1 MTHYKAICSILC
13 SLSITVLV
21 SQAQAIQLCGK
32 QAQGEI
38 LSGYAPEASN
48 VIFNQKEYALTPD
61 GRFMIAF
68 GRDDIKQ
75 QSFTIVDKEGNKHI
89 YNLEIAPTKWNVQK
103 INGIPQKKVTPSKN
117 DQKEIDRERI
127 SVRKALSY
135 DIEQPYWQTG
145 FIKPID
151 GRTSGEFGG
160 QRIMNGQKKN
170 PHQGWDIAAPQGTK
184 IKASAGGVVTLS
196 GGDYFY
202 SGNMVV
208 IDHGQNLT
216 TIYAHMSKVSVKPG
230 DIVKQGDIIGE
241 VGKTG
246 RATGPHLHWGAS
258 LNGTRFNPQS
268 LLSMNNADFCFN
280 L

>member
-1 MTHYKAICSILC
+1 MTHYKAIYSILC
-13 SLSITVLV
+13 SLSITVLA
-21 SQAQAIQLCGK
+21 SQAKAVQLCGK

-38 LSGYAPEASN
+38 LSGYAPEAQT

-68 GRDDIKQ
+68 GRDDGKK
-75 QSFTIVDKEGNKHI
+75 QSFTIVNKDGTSKV
-89 YNLEIAPTKWNVQK
+89 YNFEIVPTKWNVQK
-103 INGIPQKKVTPSKN
+103 INGVPQAKVTPSKN
-117 DQKEIDRERI
+117 DQKEINRERT

-145 FIKPID
+145 FIKPIE

-160 QRIMNGQKKN
+160 QRIMNGEKKN

-216 TIYAHMSKVSVKPG
+216 TIYAHMSKVTVKPG

-268 LLSMNNADFCFN
+268 LLSMNNDDFCFN